1 MSYLQIVVLALIQG
15 MAELLPV
22 SSTAHVILAER
33 LMGQDPSSPEL
44 TFLLVMLH
52 TGTMFAVLFY
62 FWPRWRP
69 LLFPSASS
77 PGSSGAPASRFH
89 FVAMILLA
97 TAAIAGRWSTSSLGA
112 IAGGQAVV
120 GASGWT
126 GPAAF
131 VVSSWCA
138 AVAIALAGAKHR
150 SSAVAAGITAGL
162 VVAGPSA
169 VTVSGAAVRVA
180 GALAGVG
187 LALLAWRLVPGRV
200 RLTVAI
206 AIAVV
211 ALAAML
217 AGPVSWSWTGV
228 VDAGRVTATM
238 TRVIAAAAFVVVTGR
253 LVGSPASPRH
263 ARQSET

>member
-1 MSYLQIVVLALIQG
+1 VLVEPPGSDVPRRRHHGPRLALGPGLRGPTAPAAAGAGLVAFVATGDLFVLALVL
-15 MAELLPV
+15 AV
-22 SSTAHVILAER
+22 ATADLA
-33 LMGQDPSSPEL
+33 
-44 TFLLVMLH
+44 
-52 TGTMFAVLFY
+52 
-62 FWPRWRP
+62 
-69 LLFPSASS
+69 
-77 PGSSGAPASRFH
+77 GAGA
-89 FVAMILLA
+89 ILLA

-112 IAGGQAVV
+112 IVGGQAVV

-187 LALLAWRLVPGRV
+187 LALLAWRLGPGRV
-200 RLTVAI
+200 RPTVAI

-217 AGPVSWSWTGV
+217 AGPVSWSWTGA

-238 TRVIAAAAFVVVTGR
+238 TRVIAAAAFVVVAGR
-253 LVGSPASPRH
+253 LVGSPASLRH